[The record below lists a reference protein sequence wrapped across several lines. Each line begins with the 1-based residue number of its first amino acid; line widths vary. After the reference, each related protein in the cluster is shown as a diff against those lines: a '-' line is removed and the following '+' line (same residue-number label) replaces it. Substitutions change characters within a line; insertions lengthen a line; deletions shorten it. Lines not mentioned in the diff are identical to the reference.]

1 MPKEKYSFAPEIFE
15 HAQRIGNHFKL
26 YDRTCFQT
34 KVRELRWSDD
44 DARWTVTT
52 DRDDVYRASVE
63 DLAGLPPHAISVNE
77 LDPLRDEGLLY
88 ARKLLAAGVPTL
100 SRTINGTN
108 HGGDTEL
115 LAAMPDVYYASIR
128 DVHGFAASL

>member
-1 MPKEKYSFAPEIFE
+1 MSKWLGSVQNAGYTMDADMMQVL
-15 HAQRIGNHFKL
+15 ATA
-26 YDRTCFQT
+26 YDPGG
-34 KVRELRWSDD
+34 EN
-44 DARWTVTT
+44 T
-52 DRDDVYRASVE
+52 DNPLAWPYRASVE

-77 LDPLRDEGLLY
+77 LDPLRDEGLHY
-88 ARKLLAAGVPTL
+88 ARRLMAAGVPTL

-115 LAAMPDVYYASIR
+115 LAVMPDVYYASIR